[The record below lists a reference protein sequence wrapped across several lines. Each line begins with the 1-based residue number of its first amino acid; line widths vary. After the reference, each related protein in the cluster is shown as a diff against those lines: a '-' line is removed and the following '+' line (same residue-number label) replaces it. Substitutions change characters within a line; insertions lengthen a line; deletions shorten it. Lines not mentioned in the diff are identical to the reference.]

1 MVTYWGSGEGEVNT
15 WQLVVP
21 LLQSW
26 LDEWTAILA
35 SIPQAAVY
43 CAVVVPVGLALISK
57 QSLIVLG
64 SLVLALTAILAL
76 AVPSDA
82 IATVATGALLASI
95 LVAAAGIVR
104 RRKDLA
110 VRTEFDGLRL
120 EVNHLLEARERRFLK
135 ELRAP
140 KRPKANRRPH
150 EVSEQLQE

>member
-1 MVTYWGSGEGEVNT
+1 VNT

-21 LLQSW
+21 LVQSW

-35 SIPQAAVY
+35 SIPRAAVY
-43 CAVVVPVGLALISK
+43 CAIVVPVGLALISK

-64 SLVLALTAILAL
+64 SLVLALTAILTL

-82 IATVATGALLASI
+82 TVTVATGALVASI
-95 LVAAAGIVR
+95 IVAAAGIAR

-110 VRTEFDGLRL
+110 IRTEFDGLRS
-120 EVNHLLEARERRFLK
+120 EVNHLMEARERRFLK

-140 KRPKANRRPH
+140 KSPKAIRRPH
-150 EVSEQLQE
+150 EISGELQNDR